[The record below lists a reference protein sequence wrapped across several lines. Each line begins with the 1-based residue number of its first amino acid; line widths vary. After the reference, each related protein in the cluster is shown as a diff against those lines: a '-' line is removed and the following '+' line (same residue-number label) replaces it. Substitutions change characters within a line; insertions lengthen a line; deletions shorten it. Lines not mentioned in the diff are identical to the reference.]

1 MPRRWRGPLTLE
13 NVQTGD
19 GRVFAPGA
27 IQWAPLPLPLNWMSD
42 GASLHMDLATRTPQV
57 GIIESITREG
67 DQIIGEGQI
76 FDETPEGAEVIRR
89 MDAGQAP
96 LGNAFP
102 VSIDPDNWEV
112 EIVLTDAGDGEDD
125 GIIMFFS
132 GQEREGDGPS
142 AWARIRAGLR
152 RVIRAAAGDPDPGP
166 GGGDEGVV
174 VFTDRVD
181 EILERY
187 TMLRIRGATL
197 CDIAAFD
204 GATITLDA
212 AAAGDAAAPPAEE
225 PVAAAAGPVAPP
237 RDWFFEPEPEI
248 GDERLVEQPD
258 GSWACPLTITDDGR
272 VYGHVAASYGQ
283 CHAGHRGCVSPPR
296 SRTGYA
302 EFHVGE
308 VVTAEG
314 EHVPTGRLVV
324 GCDHARLSA
333 TAAEARDHY
342 ANSGQGWADVRV
354 VDGQLAPWVC
364 GALVPNL
371 TDEDLR
377 QLRSLTMS
385 GDWRDRRGNLELVS
399 ILSVNTPGFPV
410 VRQAVAA
417 SAAAP
422 ATVRASAGI
431 DDGRVTSLVAA
442 GLVHRCP
449 DCAARAQIEDMQR
462 NGSGDLALALE
473 SILTFMGKLDHRT
486 RHLIPDA
493 EAAIAARVHAG
504 R

>member
-1 MPRRWRGPLTLE
+1 MPRRFRGPLTLE

-27 IQWAPLPLPLNWMSD
+27 IQWAPLPLNWMVD
-42 GASLHMDLATRTPQV
+42 GASLHLDLATRTPQV

-132 GQEREGDGPS
+132 GQEREERPD
-142 AWARIRAGLR
+142 AWARIRAG
-152 RVIRAAAGDPDPGP
+152 IRAAAGDPDPGP
-166 GGGDEGVV
+166 DGGEGGVI

-212 AAAGDAAAPPAEE
+212 AAASDAGDAAPPVEE

-237 RDWFFEPEPEI
+237 REWFFEPEPAA
-248 GDERLVEQPD
+248 GDDRLVEQPD

-333 TAAEARDHY
+333 TASEARDHY

-364 GALVPNL
+364 GALVPSL

-377 QLRSLTMS
+377 MLRSLTMS

-410 VRQAVAA
+410 VRSAVAA
-417 SAAAP
+417 SAAPP
-422 ATVRASAGI
+422 ATVRASAGM
-431 DDGRVTSLVAA
+431 DGGRVTSLVAA

-449 DCAARAQIEDMQR
+449 DCAARAQLEAAGEDMGQHLDAAVA
-462 NGSGDLALALE
+462 SMQAMLE
-473 SILTFMGKLDHRT
+473 AIDRRT